1 MPNDQNFADGFWKGR
16 RVFVTGGSGFLG
28 GYVVDRLRGEGAH
41 VAAPRRAECDLLDPD
56 AIDQALARHRPDLII
71 HLAAT
76 VGGIGANQREPG
88 RFFYENMLMGVQ
100 LIEAARRH
108 HVAKTV
114 VAGTVC
120 AYPKHTPVPFREAD
134 IWNGY
139 PEETNAPYGVAKK
152 ALLVQLQAYRQ
163 QYGMNGIFLIPVN
176 LYGPHDTFDPARSHV
191 IPALIRKLVEARRS
205 NAPAVEVWGT
215 GRASREFLFVE
226 DCARAVVLAAERYD
240 APDPVNIGAG
250 AEISI
255 AELATLIANLCGYR
269 GELTFNAD
277 LPDGQP
283 RRSLDVSRAEA
294 AFGFR
299 ATTSLRDGLRRTI
312 AWYEAHVG
320 QRSRRE
326 ASRDGHRDVAGDAG
340 ATRPSAATREHGSA
354 PSLASSPPATP

>member
-1 MPNDQNFADGFWKGR
+1 MPNDQQFADEFWQGR

-28 GYVVDRLRGEGAH
+28 GYVVDRLRDAGAD
-41 VAAPRRAECDLLDPD
+41 VVAPRRSECDLLDPD
-56 AIDQALARHRPDLII
+56 AIDRALGEYRPAMVV

-88 RFFYENMLMGVQ
+88 RFFYENVLMGVQ

-108 HVAKTV
+108 NVAKTV

-139 PEETNAPYGVAKK
+139 PEETNAPYGIAKK

-163 QYGMNGIFLIPVN
+163 QYGMNGIFVIPVN
-176 LYGPHDTFDPARSHV
+176 LYGPRDTFDPARSHV
-191 IPALIRKLVEARRS
+191 IPALIRKFVDARRS
-205 NAPAVEVWGT
+205 NAKLVEVWGT
-215 GRASREFLFVE
+215 GHASREFLFVE
-226 DCARAVVLAAERYD
+226 DCARAIVLAAERYD
-240 APDPVNIGAG
+240 GPEPVNIGAG

-255 AELATLIANLCGYR
+255 ADLATMIASLCGYT
-269 GELTFNAD
+269 GELTFNAA

-294 AFGFR
+294 EFGFR
-299 ATTSLRDGLRRTI
+299 AATSLRDGLRRTI
-312 AWYEAHVG
+312 AWYEAHVDQPTRPG
-320 QRSRRE
+320 AARDAHLDG
-326 ASRDGHRDVAGDAG
+326 ASDAG
-340 ATRPSAATREHGSA
+340 AARPSVVRRELGSS

>member
-1 MPNDQNFADGFWKGR
+1 MPNDQRFADGFWQGR

-28 GYVVDRLRGEGAH
+28 GYVVDQLRHAGAE
-41 VAAPRRAECDLLDPD
+41 VAAPRRAECDLLDPN
-56 AIDQALARHRPDLII
+56 AIDRALSEHEPDLIV

-88 RFFYENMLMGVQ
+88 RFFYENMLMGVH

-108 HVAKTV
+108 DVGKTV

-120 AYPKHTPVPFREAD
+120 AYPKHTPVPFHESD

-139 PEETNAPYGVAKK
+139 PEETNAPYGIAKK

-176 LYGPHDTFDPARSHV
+176 LYGPRDTFDPARSHV
-191 IPALIRKLVEARRS
+191 IPALIRKFVDARRS
-205 NAPAVEVWGT
+205 NAAAVEVWGT

-226 DCARAVVLAAERYD
+226 DCARAIVLAAERYD
-240 APDPVNIGAG
+240 APEPVNIGAG

-255 AELATLIANLCGYR
+255 AELAALVASLCGYR
-269 GELTFNAD
+269 GELTFNAA

-299 ATTSLRDGLRRTI
+299 ATTSLREGLRRTI
-312 AWYEAHVG
+312 AWYEAHVDLPP
-320 QRSRRE
+320 RP
-326 ASRDGHRDVAGDAG
+326 APARDVIVDG
-340 ATRPSAATREHGSA
+340 ASDTGTPRRSAVRRDLGASA
-354 PSLASSPPATP
+354 SLASIPPATP